1 MPCKLINYL
10 HNSSKLSNVFDAL
23 ERLEKQN
30 FVFKNILGPELAMR
44 CKLAKIENGRALV
57 IIDSS
62 AWASKFRYAIPD
74 LLKNLRVQPEF
85 QNLKEIRYQ
94 ITAQPFSKKAK
105 NNAPNAKLSEKNAEL
120 LRRTAK
126 KIQNVKLKEGLE
138 KLARNCT
145 I

>member
-1 MPCKLINYL
+1 
-10 HNSSKLSNVFDAL
+10 
-23 ERLEKQN
+23 
-30 FVFKNILGPELAMR
+30 MR